1 MKLIY
6 KPEKYISSQ
15 YTKIKSKKIYT
26 RITNFGVLNEN
37 NKFRRIYVDI
47 CKNKYFI
54 KNNKKREYLDIKVI
68 NNDFLLYKR
77 YDELM
82 KILNLY

>member
-6 KPEKYISSQ
+6 KPEKYISTQ
-15 YTKIKSKKIYT
+15 YVEIKFKKIYT
-26 RITNFGVLNEN
+26 RITNFGIINDN
-37 NKFRRIYVDI
+37 NKFRRIYIDI

-54 KNNKKREYLDIKVI
+54 KNNKKREYLNIKVI

-77 YDELM
+77 YDKLM